1 MQALI
6 PFQKQNGNLRLQADV
21 QRVGSAIKVLFQL
34 ADPDKLVEI
43 TPPFSASGSTVPRKD
58 KLWLTTCFELFL
70 REPDETAYHEF
81 NFSLQPAWNSY
92 AFDQHREPQPPKI
105 CNEYYLESVAW
116 DGSKFQAEI
125 SGFKTQ
131 ITYDIGMTAVLKEKS
146 GLVHYMALAHCGAKP
161 DFHISDSFILK
172 R

>member
-21 QRVGSAIKVLFQL
+21 QRVGSAMKVLFQL
-34 ADPDKLVEI
+34 ADPNGLVEVI
-43 TPPFSASGSTVPRKD
+43 APFRASGATVPRKD

-70 REPDETAYHEF
+70 REPNQTAYREF

-92 AFDQHREPQPPKI
+92 AFEQYRKPQPPQI
-105 CNEYYLESVAW
+105 CSAYYLESVVW
-116 DGSKFQAEI
+116 NGSEFQAEI

-131 ITYDIGMTAVLKEKS
+131 VTYDIGMTAVLKEKS
-146 GLVHYMALAHCGAKP
+146 GLVHYMALTHTGMKP
-161 DFHISDSFILK
+161 DFHLSDSFILK